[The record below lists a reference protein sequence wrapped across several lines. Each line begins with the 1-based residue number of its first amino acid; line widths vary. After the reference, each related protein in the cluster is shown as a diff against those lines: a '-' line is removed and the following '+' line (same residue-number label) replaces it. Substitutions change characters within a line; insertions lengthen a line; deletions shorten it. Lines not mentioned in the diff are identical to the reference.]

1 MLGFIENWKRGLGK
15 NLFIG
20 FLLFC
25 GNSYAETPVEPLNLS
40 VPDDIT
46 FPWNREEAAKPPSYK
61 PFNLP
66 RYDGGDGRHYNRH
79 VPPLVRAPKVDGD
92 LLFKS
97 VINCY
102 PAASFWKI
110 DIDLRGRLQTDGGL
124 QTTED
129 GTVIGGSY
137 IGIVGKMPLYSTT
150 EIDRQ
155 REREMRRRQ
164 ATAKIIADFVAGVA
178 SRNHGLREF
187 GLYSALEARAHDRV
201 QQGIVGVEEQIK
213 YLEKIASTQEK
224 LIRDEAKIMESR
236 LTLAGM
242 CADDKSAIMNDY
254 LMDLAKVQRK
264 GRGS

>member
-1 MLGFIENWKRGLGK
+1 MLGFIEYWKRVAGK
-15 NLFIG
+15 NLFIA
-20 FLLFC
+20 FTLFF
-25 GNSYAETPVEPLNLS
+25 GTSHAETPPEPLNLS
-40 VPDDIT
+40 VPDDIS
-46 FPWNREEAAKPPSYK
+46 FPWNREEAPKPPSYK

-66 RYDGGDGRHYNRH
+66 RYDQGDNRHYNRH

-92 LLFKS
+92 LLFKA

-102 PAASFWKI
+102 PASSFWKI
-110 DIDLRGRLQTDGGL
+110 DIALRGRLQTDGGL

-129 GTVIGGSY
+129 GSVIGGSY
-137 IGIVGKMPLYSTT
+137 IGIVAKMPLYSTT
-150 EIDRQ
+150 EVDRQ

-164 ATAKIIADFVAGVA
+164 ATAKVIADFVAGVA

-187 GLYSALEARAHDRV
+187 GLYSALEARAHERV
-201 QQGIVGVEEQIK
+201 QQGIVGVEEQVK

-224 LIRDEAKIMESR
+224 LIKDESKIMENR

-242 CADDKSAIMNDY
+242 CADDKSSTMNNY
-254 LMDLAKVQRK
+254 LMDLSKVQRK

>member
-1 MLGFIENWKRGLGK
+1 MIGFIGNWKRVAGK
-15 NLFIG
+15 NLFIV
-20 FLLFC
+20 FYLFF
-25 GNSYAETPVEPLNLS
+25 GASHAQSTTEPFNLS
-40 VPDDIT
+40 VPGDIS
-46 FPWNREEAAKPPSYK
+46 FPWTREEAAKPPSYK

-66 RYDGGDGRHYNRH
+66 RYDNGDNRHYNRH
-79 VPPLVRAPKVDGD
+79 VPPLVRAPRLDGD

-102 PAASFWKI
+102 PAVSFWKI

-129 GTVIGGSY
+129 GILLGGSY
-137 IGIVGKMPLYSTT
+137 VGIVAKMPMYSTT

-164 ATAKIIADFVAGVA
+164 ATAKIIADFISGVA

-201 QQGIVGVEEQIK
+201 QQGIAGVEEQIK

-224 LIRDEAKIMESR
+224 LIKDESKIMESR
-236 LTLAGM
+236 LALVGM
-242 CADDKSAIMNDY
+242 CSDDKSSSMNNY
-254 LMDLAKVQRK
+254 LTDLARVRRK
-264 GRGS
+264 GAS